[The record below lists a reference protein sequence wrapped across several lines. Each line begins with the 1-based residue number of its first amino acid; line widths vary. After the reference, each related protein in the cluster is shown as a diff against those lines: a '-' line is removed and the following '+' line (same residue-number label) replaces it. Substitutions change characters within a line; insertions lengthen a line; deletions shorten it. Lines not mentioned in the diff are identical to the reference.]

1 MTTSIDQGWH
11 WVGDIIEEERKKKRK
26 RQSLIIQKRKKRGSR
41 TQKGGVGIDRR
52 RDASSVQIDGKGK
65 EVSDVGEE
73 SMKT

>member
-1 MTTSIDQGWH
+1 M
-11 WVGDIIEEERKKKRK
+11 
-26 RQSLIIQKRKKRGSR
+26 IIQKRKKRGSR

-65 EVSDVGEE
+65 EISDVGEE